1 MPLVASNGGGE
12 ASAACPGSATG
23 SIPRTPHPAGDQGRH
38 KQMIDPS
45 RNLARCARPA
55 PRRSTRPTAWRRIET
70 GLSMVFAAG
79 GGREQILGSK
89 GPRPGPTRTA
99 TRCGREPQQP
109 ANPRST
115 GPRPAQSFVDRVV
128 VDAEVLRDRADAN
141 AAVTHRRGPRRD
153 RLVDRRLDRL
163 GEIRLNL
170 NLGNGAKPLR
180 TRPRWPCEAS
190 RAGRPV
196 RLQGDGR

>member
-1 MPLVASNGGGE
+1 
-12 ASAACPGSATG
+12 
-23 SIPRTPHPAGDQGRH
+23 
-38 KQMIDPS
+38 MIDPS
-45 RNLARCARPA
+45 RNLARCARLA
-55 PRRSTRPTAWRRIET
+55 PRRSTRPTAWLRIET

-170 NLGNGAKPLR
+170 NLGNGSSWGHAS
-180 TRPRWPCEAS
+180 CAS
-190 RAGRPV
+190 RGRGPRRGRRPPASRSRGPADRTPRSAGPLGPAQRSD
-196 RLQGDGR
+196 RRSSGGS